1 MRDCKREMNE
11 FLKSIGAECIIEYG
25 GVARN
30 VLWGDQVKRRW
41 YDVTL
46 KTPRGK
52 MQYVFWDSIKNTE
65 IAKMELSAYTEKY
78 LKCRLSD
85 MRYFDRKRAEK
96 QLQQLKEDAELTAYD
111 VITPWKNTMLGHLRT
126 FVQTL
131 GIARTAALQ
140 NKFI

>member
-30 VLWGDQVKRRW
+30 DLWGDQVKRRW

-85 MRYFDRKRAEK
+85 MCYFDRKRAEK

-111 VITPWKNTMLGHLRT
+111 VITPL
-126 FVQTL
+126 
-131 GIARTAALQ
+131 
-140 NKFI
+140 